1 MTMNDNH
8 IVASFDRDLESIQA
22 TMVKMGGLVE
32 QALADAAQALRTR
45 DDALAEKVR
54 VGDKVIDDLDLLI
67 KSDAARLLALR
78 APTAKDL
85 RLVLAVMEISSH
97 LERCG
102 DYAKNIAKR
111 TIAMSGAGAIGG
123 TLSDMARMSAFVES
137 MVRESLD
144 AFIQRDPAKAAEII
158 ARDAEADQIYN
169 TLFRSFLTHMMEDHK
184 NITVGM
190 HLHFIAKNIERVGDH
205 ATGIAEQTIYA
216 VTGAL
221 PEDDRPK
228 QDNTTSAIMESGQ

>member
-1 MTMNDNH
+1 MNDNH

-22 TMVKMGGLVE
+22 TMVRMGGLVE
-32 QALADAAQALRTR
+32 QALADSAQALRTR
-45 DDALAEKVR
+45 DDELAEKVR
-54 VGDKVIDDLDLLI
+54 IGDKVIDDLDLLV

-111 TIAMSGAGAIGG
+111 TMAMSGAGAIGG
-123 TLSDMARMSAFVES
+123 TLSDMARMSVFVET
-137 MVRESLD
+137 MVREALD
-144 AFIQRDPAKAAEII
+144 AFIARDPVKAAEII

-169 TLFRSFLTHMMEDHK
+169 TLFRSFLTHMMDDYK

-228 QDNTTSAIMESGQ
+228 QDNTTSAFLKSDV

>member
-1 MTMNDNH
+1 MAINDNH

-22 TMVKMGGLVE
+22 TMIKMGGLVE
-32 QALADAAQALRTR
+32 QALSDSAQALRTR
-45 DDALAEKVR
+45 DSELAEKVR
-54 VGDKVIDDLDLLI
+54 AGDKIVDDLDLAL

-78 APTAKDL
+78 SPTARDL

-111 TIAMSGAGAIGG
+111 TKAMAGAGAITG
-123 TLSDMARMSAFVES
+123 TLADLARMSAFVES
-137 MVRESLD
+137 MVNDALD
-144 AFIQRDPAKAAEII
+144 AFIQRDPVKAAEII
-158 ARDAEADQIYN
+158 DRDVEADQIYN

-184 NITVGM
+184 NIAVGM

-216 VTGAL
+216 VTGKL

-228 QDNTTSAIMESGQ
+228 HDRTAFELQKSDL